1 MKKLMYIFLALPILT
16 GCKEKKSTGAMGGM
30 PTPEISVTKPIV
42 EDITLT
48 KDYPGYLT
56 TEKTVNLVA
65 RVNGTLQSTSY
76 VAGGRVK
83 QGQLLF
89 VIEPTLYKDQV
100 EQAEAE
106 LKTAQAQLEYAR
118 NNYRL
123 SMALEQMPRI
133 KTPCAGFLPSK
144 VARWTTLS
152 SPISAGWNRR
162 SVWQRCRLWRKNCWR
177 HFGQGPLRQC

>member
-16 GCKEKKSTGAMGGM
+16 GCKEKKSAGAMGGM

-76 VAGGRVK
+76 VPGCC
-83 QGQLLF
+83 
-89 VIEPTLYKDQV
+89 
-100 EQAEAE
+100 
-106 LKTAQAQLEYAR
+106 
-118 NNYRL
+118 L
-123 SMALEQMPRI
+123 SLNLPYI
-133 KTPCAGFLPSK
+133 KT
-144 VARWTTLS
+144 RWS
-152 SPISAGWNRR
+152 
-162 SVWQRCRLWRKNCWR
+162 
-177 HFGQGPLRQC
+177 RQKQS

>member
-1 MKKLMYIFLALPILT
+1 MYIFLALPILT

-76 VAGGRVK
+76 TPGGRVK

-89 VIEPTLYKDQV
+89 VIEPTLYKDKV
-100 EQAEAE
+100 EQAEAA

-118 NNYRL
+118 SNYSRMKEAVKSDAVSQIQVLQAESSVAEGVAAVNNAEAR
-123 SMALEQMPRI
+123 PIRI
-133 KTPCAGFLPSK
+133 
-144 VARWTTLS
+144 
-152 SPISAGWNRR
+152 
-162 SVWQRCRLWRKNCWR
+162 
-177 HFGQGPLRQC
+177 